1 MAPSQS
7 LMHFGDFIEY
17 ADGYSAAATGCFVP
31 YWPDSLNFR
40 ERGMA
45 AGLIARW
52 CGVSLLPSRC
62 ES

>member
-1 MAPSQS
+1 
-7 LMHFGDFIEY
+7 MHFGDFIEY